1 MPTSLPLAICVAEK
15 AMYEFCQQW
24 FAGLQ
29 PCLSLET
36 APNGEIRVCS
46 KVTAT
51 AGYVAAPDPRD
62 AQQGDAGKPRRQR
75 GPSYHRRLQRRAA
88 ARKVAAAQQIA
99 DEAFQTEVAPD
110 VSALP
115 VVEAAHADAE
125 PFPIQDELCP
135 DKDYAIQTQDQQQN
149 LHTQHY
155 TDDTI
160 PQLDGHGS
168 DVIENQNDEDLDSW
182 INPNPDNGL
191 WVCRCCEYAHDF
203 PTEDDLRLHHDTLIF
218 EYDEC
223 NICYPWHVW
232 T

>member
-1 MPTSLPLAICVAEK
+1 MCR
-15 AMYEFCQQW
+15 
-24 FAGLQ
+24 
-29 PCLSLET
+29 PC
-36 APNGEIRVCS
+36 P
-46 KVTAT
+46 
-51 AGYVAAPDPRD
+51 
-62 AQQGDAGKPRRQR
+62 
-75 GPSYHRRLQRRAA
+75 
-88 ARKVAAAQQIA
+88 
-99 DEAFQTEVAPD
+99 
-110 VSALP
+110 LP

-135 DKDYAIQTQDQQQN
+135 DKDYAIPTQDQQQN

-232 T
+232 THSM